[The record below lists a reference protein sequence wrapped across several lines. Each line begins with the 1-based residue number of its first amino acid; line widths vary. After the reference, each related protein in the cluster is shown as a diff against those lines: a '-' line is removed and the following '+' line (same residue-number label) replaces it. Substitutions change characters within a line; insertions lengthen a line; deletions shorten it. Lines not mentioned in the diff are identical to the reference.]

1 MAAIVSTIKI
11 IENLTGTFT
20 KITNKIG
27 ETVNA
32 FENMGRASKYA
43 ANTQELEKTK
53 NKIGEITNNI
63 NRMNDQQRKFSSE
76 LKNADNNAEN
86 LLNKFKN
93 MAQTMGALFI
103 GKKIADYIKSSLEAL
118 TTRQNLEIQ
127 LGITLSNVGA
137 ANDAFDRLIKKASSI
152 QEKGIF
158 GSKAMIS
165 AAAELATYMSDVDAI
180 ERMMDTLANY
190 AIGMSNGEQVDPR
203 QMSNYATNL
212 GKIVIGAYDAMTKKG
227 FAFSESQKAIIEGT
241 ATQAQ
246 LIEVLGDKYKDLS
259 QDMQKAETIS
269 QVINASWGN
278 LYETMSNTP
287 MGKITQFMNS
297 LGGIKSAIGE
307 KIAQSVLDF
316 FTVLDRHLPF
326 IKNSLIDIGSV
337 LSPFVETL
345 SVITD
350 AILNLSS
357 KIYDFLSNLAPNFA
371 ASFGI
376 IMAIVTAV
384 SAVGLA
390 FNLLTN
396 PIAQVTLA
404 IAGIAFV
411 IDLIIKKINDMTG
424 KTISAAGFISGV
436 CMVIYAGIYNIIA
449 AIWNAVADLTKFFVD
464 VWTHSVAAVK
474 VLFLNLKVFFFDLAA
489 DITECWERMS
499 SSMANSLTKALN
511 FVISGWNKMIDLV
524 GPELAS
530 KIGLGKANL
539 INSTSAAVKT
549 NKYRNFAK
557 ETRKAIENIN
567 PNNDFA
573 LPHMQIIFDAYQ
585 KGYDFGVS
593 LENKLTENKL
603 TSEIA
608 KITINNPIN
617 NSNIPSDVADTARN
631 TADTNELLASTLEEL
646 KYLRDIA
653 EQEAI
658 NRITTSEIK
667 IDMTNN
673 NAINSSLDIDGVINN
688 LTEKLTEQLDT
699 QVLAV
704 YNY

>member
-1 MAAIVSTIKI
+1 MAAITSTIKI

-20 KITNKIG
+20 KITDKIG
-27 ETVNA
+27 QTVNA

-53 NKIGEITNNI
+53 DKLGEITNNI
-63 NRMNDQQRKFSSE
+63 NQMNDQQRKFSNE

-93 MAQTMGALFI
+93 IAQTIGALFI
-103 GKKIADYIKSSLEAL
+103 GKKIADYIKSSLDAFSSKK
-118 TTRQNLEIQ
+118 NLELQ
-127 LGITLSNVGA
+127 LGVTLSNIGA
-137 ANDAFDRLIKKASSI
+137 TNDAFDRLIKKAASI

-246 LIEVLGDKYKDLS
+246 LIEVLGNKYIDLS
-259 QDMQKAETIS
+259 QDMQKAETIA

-287 MGKITQFMNS
+287 TGKITQFMNS
-297 LGGIKSAIGE
+297 LGGVKGAIGE

-316 FTVLDRHLPF
+316 FNVLEKHLPF
-326 IKNSLIDIGSV
+326 IKNSLIEIGTV
-337 LSPFVETL
+337 LSPFVETI

-350 AILNLSS
+350 AVLNLSS
-357 KIYDFLSNLAPNFA
+357 KVYDFLTNVFPNFT
-371 ASFGI
+371 ASLGI
-376 IMAIVTAV
+376 IAGIATAV

-390 FNLLTN
+390 FTLLQN
-396 PIAQVTLA
+396 PIAQVVLA
-404 IAGIAFV
+404 ITGITFALDLV
-411 IDLIIKKINDMTG
+411 IKRINDLTG
-424 KTISAAGFISGV
+424 QIINTAGFIAGV
-436 CMVIYAGIYNIIA
+436 FMKLYSVIHNVIA
-449 AIWNAVADLTKFFVD
+449 RVWNEIAILAEFFAN
-464 VWTHSVAAVK
+464 VWTHPMETLKLTFLNFK
-474 VLFLNLKVFFFDLAA
+474 VLMFDLAA
-489 DITECWERMS
+489 EITECWDKTATNI
-499 SSMANSLTKALN
+499 ANSLTKALN
-511 FVISGWNKMIDLV
+511 FVISGWNKMIDLI

-530 KIGLGKANL
+530 KIGLGKASL
-539 INSTSAAVKT
+539 ISPTSSIT
-549 NKYRNFAK
+549 NTFRNIAK
-557 ETRKAIENIN
+557 KTRKEIESIK
-567 PNNDFA
+567 PDSYFS
-573 LPHMQIIFDAYQ
+573 LPRMQSIEDAFQ

-593 LENKLTENKL
+593 LENKL

-699 QVLAV
+699 QVLGV

>member
-1 MAAIVSTIKI
+1 MAAITSTIKI

-20 KITNKIG
+20 KITDKIG
-27 ETVNA
+27 QTVNA

-53 NKIGEITNNI
+53 DKLGEITNNI
-63 NRMNDQQRKFSSE
+63 NQMNDQQRKFSNE

-93 MAQTMGALFI
+93 IAQTMGALFI
-103 GKKIADYIKSSLEAL
+103 GKKIADYIKSSLDAFSSKK
-118 TTRQNLEIQ
+118 NLELQ
-127 LGITLSNVGA
+127 LGVTLSNIGA
-137 ANDAFDRLIKKASSI
+137 TNDAFDRLIKKAASI

-246 LIEVLGDKYKDLS
+246 LIEVLGNKYIDLS
-259 QDMQKAETIS
+259 QDMQKAETIA

-287 MGKITQFMNS
+287 TGKITQFMNA
-297 LGGIKSAIGE
+297 LGGIKGAIGE

-316 FTVLDRHLPF
+316 FNVLEKHLPF
-326 IKNSLIDIGSV
+326 IKSSLIEIGSI
-337 LSPFVETL
+337 LSPFVETI

-350 AILNLSS
+350 KVLNLSS
-357 KIYDFLSNLAPNFA
+357 KVYDFLTNVFPNFT
-371 ASFGI
+371 ASLGI
-376 IMAIVTAV
+376 IAGIATAV

-390 FNLLTN
+390 FTLLQN
-396 PIAQVTLA
+396 PIAQVVLA
-404 IAGIAFV
+404 ITGITFALDLV
-411 IDLIIKKINDMTG
+411 IKRINYLTG
-424 KTISAAGFISGV
+424 QTISTAGFIAGV
-436 CMVIYAGIYNIIA
+436 FMKLYSVIYNVIA
-449 AIWNAVADLTKFFVD
+449 RVWNEIAILAEFFAN
-464 VWTHSVAAVK
+464 VWTHPMETLKLTFLNFK
-474 VLFLNLKVFFFDLAA
+474 VLMLDLAA
-489 DITECWERMS
+489 EITECWDKTATNI
-499 SSMANSLTKALN
+499 ANSLTKALN
-511 FVISGWNKMIDLV
+511 FVISGWNKMIDLI

-530 KIGLGKANL
+530 KIGLGKASL
-539 INSTSAAVKT
+539 ISPTSSIT
-549 NKYRNFAK
+549 NTFRNIAK
-557 ETRKAIENIN
+557 KTRKEIESIK
-567 PNNDFA
+567 PDSYFS
-573 LPHMQIIFDAYQ
+573 LPRMQSIEDAFQ

-593 LENKLTENKL
+593 LENKL

-673 NAINSSLDIDGVINN
+673 NAINSSLDIDGVIND
-688 LTEKLTEQLDT
+688 LTQKLTEQLDT
-699 QVLAV
+699 QVLGV

>member
-1 MAAIVSTIKI
+1 MAAITSTIKI

-20 KITNKIG
+20 KITDKIG
-27 ETVNA
+27 QTVNA

-53 NKIGEITNNI
+53 DKLGEITNNI
-63 NRMNDQQRKFSSE
+63 SQMNDQQRKFSNE

-93 MAQTMGALFI
+93 IAQTMGALFI
-103 GKKIADYIKSSLEAL
+103 GKKIADYIKSSLDAFSSKK
-118 TTRQNLEIQ
+118 NLELQ
-127 LGITLSNVGA
+127 LGVTLSNIGA
-137 ANDAFDRLIKKASSI
+137 TNDAFDRLIKKAASI

-246 LIEVLGDKYKDLS
+246 LIEVLGNKYIDLS
-259 QDMQKAETIS
+259 QDMQKAETIA

-287 MGKITQFMNS
+287 TGKITQFMNA
-297 LGGIKSAIGE
+297 LGGIKGAIGE

-316 FTVLDRHLPF
+316 FNVLEKHLPF
-326 IKNSLIDIGSV
+326 IKNSLIEIGTV
-337 LSPFVETL
+337 LSPFVETI

-350 AILNLSS
+350 AVLNLSS
-357 KIYDFLSNLAPNFA
+357 KVYDFLTNVFPNFT
-371 ASFGI
+371 ASLGI
-376 IMAIVTAV
+376 IAGIATAV

-390 FNLLTN
+390 FTLLQN
-396 PIAQVTLA
+396 PIAQVVLA
-404 IAGIAFV
+404 ITGITFALDLV
-411 IDLIIKKINDMTG
+411 IKRINDLTG
-424 KTISAAGFISGV
+424 QIISTAGFIAGV
-436 CMVIYAGIYNIIA
+436 FMKLYSVIYNVIA
-449 AIWNAVADLTKFFVD
+449 RVWNEIAILAEFFAN
-464 VWTHSVAAVK
+464 VWTHPMETLKLTFLNFK
-474 VLFLNLKVFFFDLAA
+474 VLMFDLAA
-489 DITECWERMS
+489 EITECWDKTATNI
-499 SSMANSLTKALN
+499 ANSLTKALN
-511 FVISGWNKMIDLV
+511 FVISGWNKMIDLI

-530 KIGLGKANL
+530 KIGLGKASL
-539 INSTSAAVKT
+539 ISPTSSIT
-549 NKYRNFAK
+549 NTFRNIAK
-557 ETRKAIENIN
+557 KTRKEIESIK
-567 PNNDFA
+567 PDSYFS
-573 LPHMQIIFDAYQ
+573 LPRMQSIEDAFQ

-593 LENKLTENKL
+593 LENKL

-699 QVLAV
+699 QVLGV

>member
-1 MAAIVSTIKI
+1 MAAITSTIKI

-20 KITNKIG
+20 KITDKIG
-27 ETVNA
+27 QTVNA

-53 NKIGEITNNI
+53 DKLGEITNNI
-63 NRMNDQQRKFSSE
+63 NQMNDQQRKFSNE

-93 MAQTMGALFI
+93 IAQTMGALFI
-103 GKKIADYIKSSLEAL
+103 GKKIADYIKSSLDAFSSKK
-118 TTRQNLEIQ
+118 NLELQ
-127 LGITLSNVGA
+127 LGVTLSNIGA
-137 ANDAFDRLIKKASSI
+137 TNDAFDRLIKKAASI

-246 LIEVLGDKYKDLS
+246 LIEVLGNKYIDLS
-259 QDMQKAETIS
+259 QDMQKAETIA

-287 MGKITQFMNS
+287 TGKITQFMNA
-297 LGGIKSAIGE
+297 LGGIKGAIGE

-316 FTVLDRHLPF
+316 FNVLEKHLPF
-326 IKNSLIDIGSV
+326 IKSSLIDIGSV

-350 AILNLSS
+350 AVVNLSS
-357 KIYDFLSNLAPNFA
+357 KVYDFLTNVFPNFT
-371 ASFGI
+371 ASLGI
-376 IMAIVTAV
+376 IAGIATAV

-390 FNLLTN
+390 FTLLQN
-396 PIAQVTLA
+396 PIAQVVLA
-404 IAGIAFV
+404 ITGITFALDLV
-411 IDLIIKKINDMTG
+411 IKRINDLTG
-424 KTISAAGFISGV
+424 KIISTAGFIAGV
-436 CMVIYAGIYNIIA
+436 FMKLYSVIHNVIA
-449 AIWNAVADLTKFFVD
+449 RVWNEIAILAEFFAN
-464 VWTHSVAAVK
+464 VWTHPMETLKLTFLNFK
-474 VLFLNLKVFFFDLAA
+474 VLMFDLAA
-489 DITECWERMS
+489 EITECWDKTATNI
-499 SSMANSLTKALN
+499 ANSLTKALN
-511 FVISGWNKMIDLV
+511 FVISGWNKMIDLI

-530 KIGLGKANL
+530 KIGLGKASL
-539 INSTSAAVKT
+539 ISPTSSIT
-549 NKYRNFAK
+549 NTFRNIAK
-557 ETRKAIENIN
+557 KTRKEIESIK
-567 PNNDFA
+567 PDSYFS
-573 LPHMQIIFDAYQ
+573 LPRMQSIEDAFQ

-593 LENKLTENKL
+593 LENKL

-658 NRITTSEIK
+658 NRITTAEIK

-673 NAINSSLDIDGVINN
+673 NAINSRLDIDGVIND
-688 LTEKLTEQLDT
+688 LTQKLTEQLDT
-699 QVLAV
+699 QVLGV

>member
-1 MAAIVSTIKI
+1 MAAITSTIKI

-20 KITNKIG
+20 KITDKIG
-27 ETVNA
+27 QTVNA

-53 NKIGEITNNI
+53 DKLGEITNNI
-63 NRMNDQQRKFSSE
+63 NQMNDQQRKFSNE

-93 MAQTMGALFI
+93 IAQTMGALFI
-103 GKKIADYIKSSLEAL
+103 GKKIADYIKSSLDAFSSKK
-118 TTRQNLEIQ
+118 NLELQ
-127 LGITLSNVGA
+127 LGVTLSNIGA
-137 ANDAFDRLIKKASSI
+137 TNDAFDRLIKKAASI

-246 LIEVLGDKYKDLS
+246 LIEVLGNKYIDLS
-259 QDMQKAETIS
+259 QDMQKAETIA

-287 MGKITQFMNS
+287 TGKITQFMNA
-297 LGGIKSAIGE
+297 LGGIKGAIGE

-316 FTVLDRHLPF
+316 FNVLEKHLPF
-326 IKNSLIDIGSV
+326 IKNSLIEIGTV
-337 LSPFVETL
+337 LSPFVETI

-350 AILNLSS
+350 AVLNLSS
-357 KIYDFLSNLAPNFA
+357 KVYDFLTNVFPNFT
-371 ASFGI
+371 ASLGI
-376 IMAIVTAV
+376 IAGIATAV

-390 FNLLTN
+390 FTLLQN
-396 PIAQVTLA
+396 PIAQVVLA
-404 IAGIAFV
+404 ITGITFA
-411 IDLIIKKINDMTG
+411 IDLVIKRINDMTG
-424 KTISAAGFISGV
+424 QIINAAGVIAGV
-436 CMVIYAGIYNIIA
+436 FAKLYSVIHNIIA
-449 AIWNAVADLTKFFVD
+449 RVWNEIATLAEFFAN
-464 VWTHSVAAVK
+464 VWTHPMETLK
-474 VLFLNLKVFFFDLAA
+474 LTFLNFKVILFDLAA
-489 DITECWERMS
+489 EITDCWDKTAANI
-499 SSMANSLTKALN
+499 ANSLTKALN
-511 FVISGWNKMIDLV
+511 FVISGWNKMIDLI

-530 KIGLGKANL
+530 KIGLGKASL
-539 INSTSAAVKT
+539 ISPTSSIT
-549 NKYRNFAK
+549 NTFRNIAK
-557 ETRKAIENIN
+557 KTRKEIESIKL
-567 PNNDFA
+567 DSYFS
-573 LPHMQIIFDAYQ
+573 LPRMQSIEDAFQ

-593 LENKLTENKL
+593 LENKL

>member
-1 MAAIVSTIKI
+1 MAAITSTIKI

-20 KITNKIG
+20 KITDKIG
-27 ETVNA
+27 QTVNA

-53 NKIGEITNNI
+53 DKLGEITNNI
-63 NRMNDQQRKFSSE
+63 NQMNDQQRKFSNE

-93 MAQTMGALFI
+93 IAQTMGALFI
-103 GKKIADYIKSSLEAL
+103 GKKIADYIKSSLDAFSSKK
-118 TTRQNLEIQ
+118 NLELQ
-127 LGITLSNVGA
+127 LGVTLSNIGA
-137 ANDAFDRLIKKASSI
+137 TNDAFDRLIKKAASI

-316 FTVLDRHLPF
+316 FNVLEKHLPF
-326 IKNSLIDIGSV
+326 IKNSLIEIGTV
-337 LSPFVETL
+337 LSPFVETI

-350 AILNLSS
+350 AVLNLSS
-357 KIYDFLSNLAPNFA
+357 KVYDFLTNVFPNFT
-371 ASFGI
+371 ASLGI
-376 IMAIVTAV
+376 IAGIATAV

-390 FNLLTN
+390 FTLLQN
-396 PIAQVTLA
+396 PIAQVVLA
-404 IAGIAFV
+404 ITGITFA
-411 IDLIIKKINDMTG
+411 IDLVIKRINDMTG
-424 KTISAAGFISGV
+424 QIINAAGVIAGV
-436 CMVIYAGIYNIIA
+436 FAKLYSVIHNIIA
-449 AIWNAVADLTKFFVD
+449 RVWNEIATLAEFFAN
-464 VWTHSVAAVK
+464 VWTQPMETLK
-474 VLFLNLKVFFFDLAA
+474 LTFLNFKVILFDLAA
-489 DITECWERMS
+489 EITDCWDKTAANI
-499 SSMANSLTKALN
+499 ANSLTKALN
-511 FVISGWNKMIDLV
+511 FVISGWNKMIDLI

-530 KIGLGKANL
+530 KIGLGKASL
-539 INSTSAAVKT
+539 ISPTSSIT
-549 NKYRNFAK
+549 NTFRNIAK
-557 ETRKAIENIN
+557 KTRKKIESIK
-567 PNNDFA
+567 PDSYFS
-573 LPHMQIIFDAYQ
+573 LPRMQSIEDAFQ

-593 LENKLTENKL
+593 LENKLT
-603 TSEIA
+603 SEIA
-608 KITINNPIN
+608 KITTNNPIN
-617 NSNIPSDVADTARN
+617 NSNIPADVADTARN

-699 QVLAV
+699 QVLGV

>member
-11 IENLTGTFT
+11 MENLTGTFT

-53 NKIGEITNNI
+53 DKLGEITNNI
-63 NRMNDQQRKFSSE
+63 NQMNDQQRKFSNE

-93 MAQTMGALFI
+93 IAQTMGALFI
-103 GKKIADYIKSSLEAL
+103 GKKIADYIKSSLDAFSSKK
-118 TTRQNLEIQ
+118 NLELQ
-127 LGITLSNVGA
+127 LGVTLSNIGA
-137 ANDAFDRLIKKASSI
+137 TNDAFDRLIKKAASI

-246 LIEVLGDKYKDLS
+246 LIEVLGNKYIDLS
-259 QDMQKAETIS
+259 QDMQKAETIA

-287 MGKITQFMNS
+287 TGKITQFMNA
-297 LGGIKSAIGE
+297 LGGIKGAIGE

-316 FTVLDRHLPF
+316 FNVLEKHLPF
-326 IKNSLIDIGSV
+326 IKSSLIEIGTI
-337 LSPFVETL
+337 LSPFVETI
-345 SVITD
+345 SAITD
-350 AILNLSS
+350 EVLNLGS
-357 KIYDFLSNLAPNFA
+357 KVYDFLTNVFPNFT
-371 ASFGI
+371 ASLGI
-376 IMAIVTAV
+376 IAGIATAV

-390 FNLLTN
+390 FTLLQN
-396 PIAQVTLA
+396 PIAQVVLA
-404 IAGIAFV
+404 ITGITFALDLV
-411 IDLIIKKINDMTG
+411 IKRINDLTG
-424 KTISAAGFISGV
+424 QTISTAGFIAGV
-436 CMVIYAGIYNIIA
+436 FMKLYSVIYNVIA
-449 AIWNAVADLTKFFVD
+449 RVWNEIAILAEFFAN
-464 VWTHSVAAVK
+464 VWTHPMETLKLTFLNFK
-474 VLFLNLKVFFFDLAA
+474 VLMLDLAA
-489 DITECWERMS
+489 EITECWDKTATNI
-499 SSMANSLTKALN
+499 ANSLTKALN
-511 FVISGWNKMIDLV
+511 FVISGWNKMIDLI

-530 KIGLGKANL
+530 KIGLGKASL
-539 INSTSAAVKT
+539 ISPTSSIT
-549 NKYRNFAK
+549 NTFRNIAK
-557 ETRKAIENIN
+557 KTRKEIESIK
-567 PNNDFA
+567 PDSYFS
-573 LPHMQIIFDAYQ
+573 LPRMQSIEDAFQ

-593 LENKLTENKL
+593 LENKL

-699 QVLAV
+699 QVLGV

>member
-1 MAAIVSTIKI
+1 MAAITSTIKI

-20 KITNKIG
+20 KITDKIG
-27 ETVNA
+27 QTVNA

-53 NKIGEITNNI
+53 DKLGEITNNI
-63 NRMNDQQRKFSSE
+63 NQMNDQQRKFSNE

-93 MAQTMGALFI
+93 IAQTMGALFI
-103 GKKIADYIKSSLEAL
+103 GKKIADYIKSSLDAFSSKK
-118 TTRQNLEIQ
+118 NLELQ
-127 LGITLSNVGA
+127 LGVTLSNIGA
-137 ANDAFDRLIKKASSI
+137 TNDAFDRLIKKAASI

-246 LIEVLGDKYKDLS
+246 LIEVLGNKYIDLS
-259 QDMQKAETIS
+259 QDMQKAETIA

-287 MGKITQFMNS
+287 TGKITQFMNS
-297 LGGIKSAIGE
+297 LGGVKGAIGE

-316 FTVLDRHLPF
+316 FNVLEKHLPF
-326 IKNSLIDIGSV
+326 IKNSLIEIGTV
-337 LSPFVETL
+337 LSPFVETI

-350 AILNLSS
+350 AVLNLSS
-357 KIYDFLSNLAPNFA
+357 KVYDFLTNVFPNFT
-371 ASFGI
+371 ASLGI
-376 IMAIVTAV
+376 IAGIATAV

-390 FNLLTN
+390 FTLLQN
-396 PIAQVTLA
+396 PIAQVVLA
-404 IAGIAFV
+404 ITGITFA
-411 IDLIIKKINDMTG
+411 IDLVIKRINDMTG
-424 KTISAAGFISGV
+424 QIINAAGVIAGV
-436 CMVIYAGIYNIIA
+436 FAKLYSVIHNIIA
-449 AIWNAVADLTKFFVD
+449 RVWNEIATLAEFFAN
-464 VWTHSVAAVK
+464 VWTHPMETLK
-474 VLFLNLKVFFFDLAA
+474 LTFLNFKVILFDLAA
-489 DITECWERMS
+489 EITDCWDKTAANI
-499 SSMANSLTKALN
+499 ANSLTKALN
-511 FVISGWNKMIDLV
+511 FVISGWNKMIDLI

-530 KIGLGKANL
+530 KIGLGKASL
-539 INSTSAAVKT
+539 ISPTSSIT
-549 NKYRNFAK
+549 NTFRNIAK
-557 ETRKAIENIN
+557 KTRKEIESIKL
-567 PNNDFA
+567 DSYFS
-573 LPHMQIIFDAYQ
+573 LPRMQSIEDAFQ

-593 LENKLTENKL
+593 LENKL

-699 QVLAV
+699 QVLGV

>member
-1 MAAIVSTIKI
+1 MAAITSTIKI

-20 KITNKIG
+20 KITDKIG
-27 ETVNA
+27 QTVNA

-53 NKIGEITNNI
+53 DKLGEITNNI
-63 NRMNDQQRKFSSE
+63 NQMNDQQRKFSSE

-103 GKKIADYIKSSLEAL
+103 GKKIADYIKSSLDAFSSKK
-118 TTRQNLEIQ
+118 NLELQ
-127 LGITLSNVGA
+127 LGVTLSNIGA
-137 ANDAFDRLIKKASSI
+137 TNDAFDRLIKKAASI

-212 GKIVIGAYDAMTKKG
+212 GKIVIGTYDAMTKKG

-246 LIEVLGDKYKDLS
+246 LIEVLGNKYIDLS
-259 QDMQKAETIS
+259 QDMQKAETIA

-287 MGKITQFMNS
+287 TGKITQFMNA
-297 LGGIKSAIGE
+297 LGGIKGAIGE

-316 FTVLDRHLPF
+316 FNVLEKHLPF
-326 IKNSLIDIGSV
+326 IKNSLIEIGTV
-337 LSPFVETL
+337 LSPFVETI

-350 AILNLSS
+350 AVLNLSS
-357 KIYDFLSNLAPNFA
+357 KVYDFLTNVFPNFT
-371 ASFGI
+371 ASLGI
-376 IMAIVTAV
+376 IAGIATAV

-390 FNLLTN
+390 FTLLQN
-396 PIAQVTLA
+396 PIAQVVLA
-404 IAGIAFV
+404 ITGITFA
-411 IDLIIKKINDMTG
+411 IDLVIKRINDMTG
-424 KTISAAGFISGV
+424 QIINAAGVIAGV
-436 CMVIYAGIYNIIA
+436 FAKLYSVIHNIIA
-449 AIWNAVADLTKFFVD
+449 RVWNEIATLAEFFAN
-464 VWTHSVAAVK
+464 VWTHPMETLK
-474 VLFLNLKVFFFDLAA
+474 LTFLNFKVILFDLAA
-489 DITECWERMS
+489 EITDCWDKTAANI
-499 SSMANSLTKALN
+499 ANSLTKALN
-511 FVISGWNKMIDLV
+511 FVISGWNKMVDLI

-530 KIGLGKANL
+530 KIGLGKASL
-539 INSTSAAVKT
+539 ISPTSSIT
-549 NKYRNFAK
+549 NTFRNIAK
-557 ETRKAIENIN
+557 KTRKEIESIK
-567 PNNDFA
+567 PDSYFS
-573 LPHMQIIFDAYQ
+573 LPRMQSIEDAFQ

-593 LENKLTENKL
+593 LENKL